1 MTDAPFVLTKP
12 GIEAGESLADI
23 VVRKESER
31 LAGKGTFWWGIGSSL
46 GSAIS
51 KAAQGAGGKLPL
63 IFVLNNRPSPPKKHD
78 VSPTQVFRWAKWQDW
93 NGSIHDIPTFAHVT
107 SRGHELKNAHYALVC
122 YSEMPIV
129 FDVKGPA
136 FDPALCRT
144 ALGKRPGSSQV
155 TALVWGDLNTAD
167 HKLGQYRIAFR
178 AMLIS
183 PWQAKLVS
191 YR

>member
-23 VVRKESER
+23 VARKEAER
-31 LAGKGTFWWGIGSSL
+31 VAGKNIFWWGIGSSL
-46 GSAIS
+46 GPAAY
-51 KAAQGAGGKLPL
+51 KTAQGAGGKLPVV
-63 IFVLNNRPSPPKKHD
+63 FVLNNRPSRPKEHD
-78 VSPTQVFRWAKWQDW
+78 VSPAQIFHWTKWEDW
-93 NGSIHDIPTFAHVT
+93 NGSVRDVPAFARVT
-107 SRGHELKNAHYALVC
+107 SRGHEVKRAHYALVC
-122 YSEMPIV
+122 YSEGPIT
-129 FDVKGPA
+129 FDVNGPA
-136 FDPALCRT
+136 FDPSFCRT

-155 TALVWGDLNTAD
+155 TALVWGDLNAAN

-178 AMLIS
+178 ATLVA